1 MGDLIVLDKLNAAT
15 VVVIIGA
22 GLLLISLLADVL
34 GIGDDPGFGS
44 QQTMGSSAGLVI
56 LATGVYLTRKS
67 DS

>member
-1 MGDLIVLDKLNAAT
+1 MLDKLNAAT

-34 GIGDDPGFGS
+34 GIGDDPGFGPW
-44 QQTMGSSAGLVI
+44 QMMGSVAGLVI
-56 LATGVYLTRKS
+56 LATGIYLTRKS

>member
-1 MGDLIVLDKLNAAT
+1 MLDKLNAAT

-34 GIGDDPGFGS
+34 GIGDDPGFGN
-44 QQTMGSSAGLVI
+44 QQTMGTLAGVVI

>member
-1 MGDLIVLDKLNAAT
+1 MLDKLNAAT

-44 QQTMGSSAGLVI
+44 QQTMGSLAGLVI

-67 DS
+67 D